1 MASTLADIN
10 SQIKKYDE
18 QIAQLRKQ
26 AEDLRNQERAGVI
39 EDVRR
44 KLATVRTGRAA
55 VSLLDSV
62 VVEYYGTPT
71 PLSQMASVHAPES
84 NMLTVQPWDQT
95 QLGAIEK
102 AIRSSDL
109 GLNPTNDGK
118 LVRIPI
124 PPLTEE
130 RRKQLAKQ
138 VHEIAEDHRTAIRN
152 LRRDSNE
159 RLKKLLKDKA
169 ISEDAERDGLDE
181 IQKLTNSY
189 ISKIDELSK
198 SKEQEI
204 LHV

>member
-1 MASTLADIN
+1 MSENDV
-10 SQIKKYDE
+10 IKETKPRME
-18 QIAQLRKQ
+18 T
-26 AEDLRNQERAGVI
+26 VI
-39 EDVRR
+39 EDFRR

-55 VSLLDSV
+55 VSLLDNV
-62 VVEYYGTPT
+62 MVDYYGTMT
-71 PLSQMASVHAPES
+71 PLNQMASVHVPEPQ
-84 NMLTVQPWDQT
+84 MLTVQPWDQT

-138 VHEIAEDHRTAIRN
+138 VHEIAEDHRTAVRN
-152 LRRDSNE
+152 LRRDANE

-169 ISEDAERDGLDE
+169 ISEDAERDGLE
-181 IQKLTNSY
+181 EVQKLTNSF
-189 ISKIDELSK
+189 IGKIDELAK
-198 SKEQEI
+198 TKE
-204 LHV
+204 